1 MSNPLFQAP
10 SPEYL
15 AELLPQYDVEL
26 FIAQGGMGAVY
37 KGRQISLDR
46 DIAIKVLPHEVG
58 ASEEFRESF
67 ISEAKSMARLNHSNL
82 LGVFDYGTV
91 EGMPYIV
98 MEYVEGGSLHEAC
111 YNQAVEAMRAVII
124 VKGICDGLA
133 HAHENG
139 IVHRD
144 IKPSNILLTQKLEP
158 KVADFGLAH
167 AADSDKPGLVMGT
180 PGYTA
185 PEVFQ
190 DPNKAGALADIYSVG
205 VILNQLLTG
214 IDPAGS
220 MTPPTQSTG
229 NLRLDAIWRKATNPD
244 PAQRYATVAA
254 MSADLE
260 KWIAAKQKSAQA
272 PAARPPSALGRPA
285 PVQASG
291 GGGSAGKFFLIGVLG
306 VMIVAAY
313 LVLKDRKGEI
323 DATAAG
329 NGTTEAPSPEPEAPA
344 APVSRP
350 PEVRVPMP
358 EPEPEPVE
366 IVENDDEEES
376 EEAEEP
382 EEMVDVDDEPEPE
395 PEPVASLEPG
405 DPELRE
411 RAIGLIGEAR
421 GKRDKELADN
431 ARILQLDLKSHSRG
445 AESDLVAL
453 IERLKED
460 IVDDRIPVIDA
471 VSGLPD
477 EVADAFKGSLAEEE
491 SIDTK
496 HRAELTR
503 IRDAYV
509 TRLKGAADE
518 ASDEDLKVRLLAQAG
533 EAEDLDEWI
542 AALSPEPERV
552 VRKSSGGLAS
562 GFTGNW
568 DIHTEGRIE
577 RWIGHPDGKVEVVDR
592 KWVGKWVI
600 IEDGSLEIHWDG
612 KRPYKLK
619 QVSGEWIGK
628 ASFGQDVT
636 MKRGDW

>member
-1 MSNPLFQAP
+1 MSDHLFQAP

-15 AELLPQYDVEL
+15 AALLPQYDVEL

-46 DIAIKVLPHEVG
+46 DIAIKVLPREVG
-58 ASEEFRESF
+58 ENQEFRESF

-111 YNQAVEAMRAVII
+111 YNQAVEATQAVII
-124 VKGICDGLA
+124 VKGICDGLT

-144 IKPSNILLTQKLEP
+144 IKPSNILLTTKLEP

-167 AADSDKPGLVMGT
+167 AADSDQPGLVMGT

-190 DPNKAGALADIYSVG
+190 DPNLAGALADIYSVG
-205 VILNQLLTG
+205 VILHQLLTG

-220 MTPPTQSTG
+220 MTAPTQSTG
-229 NLRLDAIWRKATNPD
+229 NIRLDLIWRKATNLD
-244 PAQRYATVAA
+244 PSQRYASVAA

-260 KWIAAKQKSAQA
+260 KWIAAKQKSVTA
-272 PAARPPSALGRPA
+272 PTPRPSSALGRPA
-285 PVQASG
+285 PVLTSSG
-291 GGGSAGKFFLIGVLG
+291 SSAGKFFLIGVLG
-306 VMIVAAY
+306 AMIVAAY
-313 LVLKDRKGEI
+313 LVLMDRKQEN
-323 DATAAG
+323 DTKVAG
-329 NGTTEAPSPEPEAPA
+329 NGTVETPAPTPDPEVPSE
-344 APVSRP
+344 PVSRP
-350 PEVRVPMP
+350 PEVHEPSP
-358 EPEPEPVE
+358 EPEPIE

-382 EEMVDVDDEPEPE
+382 EEMAEVDDEPEPD
-395 PEPVASLEPG
+395 PEPIASVEPG

-411 RAIGLIGEAR
+411 RAVGLIGEAR
-421 GKRDKELADN
+421 EKRDKELADN
-431 ARILQLDLKSHSRG
+431 VSILRLDLKSLSHS
-445 AESDLVAL
+445 AESDLLRLV
-453 IERLKED
+453 ERLKQD
-460 IVDDRIPVIDA
+460 IVDNRIPVIDD

-477 EVADAFKGSLAEEE
+477 KVVSAFKDSLAEEE

-496 HRAELTR
+496 YRADLTR
-503 IRDAYV
+503 IGDAYM

-518 ASDEDLKVRLLAQAG
+518 ASEEDLKARLLAQAK

-552 VRKSSGGLAS
+552 VRKSSGGLAG
-562 GFTGNW
+562 GFVGNW
-568 DIHTEGRIE
+568 DVYADGPVA
-577 RWIGHPDGKVEVVDR
+577 RWVAHPDGRLEIVGQKWEAFWVILADGTLELRWTGKKPYVMKRDGED
-592 KWVGKWVI
+592 WVGK
-600 IEDGSLEIHWDG
+600 S
-612 KRPYKLK
+612 P
-619 QVSGEWIGK
+619 
-628 ASFGQDVT
+628 FGAPVT
-636 MKRGDW
+636 MKPGDW

>member
-1 MSNPLFQAP
+1 MSNHLFQAP

-67 ISEAKSMARLNHSNL
+67 ISEAKSMARLNHPNL

-111 YNQAVEAMRAVII
+111 YNQAVEAVQAVMI

-144 IKPSNILLTQKLEP
+144 IKPSNILLTTKVEP
-158 KVADFGLAH
+158 KIADFGLAH

-190 DPNKAGALADIYSVG
+190 DPNLAGALADIYSVG

-220 MTPPTQSTG
+220 MTPPTQSSG
-229 NLRLDAIWRKATNPD
+229 NIRLDAIWRKATNPD

-254 MSADLE
+254 MASDLD
-260 KWIAAKQKSAQA
+260 KWLAAKQKSAVA
-272 PAARPPSALGRPA
+272 PAPQPSSAQGRPA
-285 PVQASG
+285 PVQTG
-291 GGGSAGKFFLIGVLG
+291 GGGSAGKLFLIGVLG
-306 VMIVAAY
+306 AMIVAAY
-313 LVLKDRKGEI
+313 LVLKDDKEQA
-323 DATAAG
+323 DESAAG
-329 NGTTEAPSPEPEAPA
+329 NGTVETPSPEPETPA

-350 PEVRVPMP
+350 PEVHTPTP
-358 EPEPEPVE
+358 GPEPVE
-366 IVENDDEEES
+366 IVENDDEEEP

-382 EEMVDVDDEPEPE
+382 EEMADVEPEPE
-395 PEPVASLEPG
+395 PEPIASAEPG

-421 GKRDKELADN
+421 GKRDEELADN
-431 ARILQLDLKSHSRG
+431 AKILLLDLKSLSRKG
-445 AESDLVAL
+445 DSDLVEL
-453 IERLKED
+453 IESLKED
-460 IVDDRIPVIDA
+460 IVDDRIPVVDG

-477 EVADAFKGSLAEEE
+477 KVAAVFEGSLADEEL
-491 SIDTK
+491 IDTK
-496 HRAELTR
+496 HRADLTR
-503 IRDAYV
+503 IRDAYLS
-509 TRLKGAADE
+509 RLKGAADE
-518 ASDEDLKVRLLAQAG
+518 ASDEKLKQRLIAQAE

-552 VRKSSGGLAS
+552 VRKSSGGLAG
-562 GFTGNW
+562 GFVGKW
-568 DIHTEGRIE
+568 EIHGQGDVE
-577 RWIGHPDGKVEVVDR
+577 RWIAHPGGRLEVVGE
-592 KWVGKWVI
+592 KWEVAWALV
-600 IEDGSLEIHWDG
+600 DDDTLEIRWPD
-612 KRPYKLK
+612 KRPYKM
-619 QVSGEWIGK
+619 VRDAEGWVGK
-628 ASFGQDVT
+628 TSFGAPVT
-636 MKRGDW
+636 FKPGDW